1 MIDQGKVSEE
11 VKKANEELYNERAEI
26 EAKIHTYEGKLDEL
40 GAGISTGFSSRLAQL
55 EEDLQE
61 AENKLYEE
69 VYGTGIT
76 GKRGYG
82 PAAKLLQEQV
92 DRLKGEIADLK
103 NAENAAK
110 QENKTY
116 MQQQITQ
123 TNSTIAELNRQLGVV
138 NEQIAHKEKEKE
150 KATEALDGFTARLRA
165 MSTITSPKN
174 KENVPLFIARLMIM
188 LLFIAIEIIPTLFK
202 MMMTAGPYDNMLRA
216 AMHRAKVLSDKRISD
231 INDEIN
237 TEIQISTQKN
247 QNRLEAEIK
256 ANQEVLDRI
265 ALAQAEL
272 LQVAIDAWRAEEL
285 AKIQANPSAYIRT
298 NMSEAE
304 QSEATE
310 ATEVS
315 EA

>member
-1 MIDQGKVSEE
+1 
-11 VKKANEELYNERAEI
+11 
-26 EAKIHTYEGKLDEL
+26 
-40 GAGISTGFSSRLAQL
+40 
-55 EEDLQE
+55 
-61 AENKLYEE
+61 
-69 VYGTGIT
+69 
-76 GKRGYG
+76 
-82 PAAKLLQEQV
+82 
-92 DRLKGEIADLK
+92 
-103 NAENAAK
+103 
-110 QENKTY
+110 
-116 MQQQITQ
+116 
-123 TNSTIAELNRQLGVV
+123 
-138 NEQIAHKEKEKE
+138 
-150 KATEALDGFTARLRA
+150 
-165 MSTITSPKN
+165 
-174 KENVPLFIARLMIM
+174 M

-310 ATEVS
+310 ATEVT

>member
-1 MIDQGKVSEE
+1 
-11 VKKANEELYNERAEI
+11 
-26 EAKIHTYEGKLDEL
+26 
-40 GAGISTGFSSRLAQL
+40 
-55 EEDLQE
+55 
-61 AENKLYEE
+61 
-69 VYGTGIT
+69 
-76 GKRGYG
+76 
-82 PAAKLLQEQV
+82 
-92 DRLKGEIADLK
+92 
-103 NAENAAK
+103 
-110 QENKTY
+110 
-116 MQQQITQ
+116 
-123 TNSTIAELNRQLGVV
+123 
-138 NEQIAHKEKEKE
+138 
-150 KATEALDGFTARLRA
+150 
-165 MSTITSPKN
+165 
-174 KENVPLFIARLMIM
+174 
-188 LLFIAIEIIPTLFK
+188 
-202 MMMTAGPYDNMLRA
+202 MMTAGPYDNMLRA

-285 AKIQANPSAYIRT
+285 AKIRANPSAYIRT